1 MFSESVSKQLK
12 FDNLESQ
19 ADILES
25 SGLMNEL
32 IILIRKS
39 KSVSKS
45 LTPDSFTQIFKILVN
60 EVWKGSKKTSSLF
73 SIDSF
78 YCFETPSTISPKN
91 SNFINFNQNKNLS
104 SDLQTSL
111 SFRKKLALNNEKHS
125 FFYGSRSSFSYK
137 MPVSSEVAYMVL

>member
-39 KSVSKS
+39 KSVTKS

-60 EVWKGSKKTSSLF
+60 EV
-73 SIDSF
+73 
-78 YCFETPSTISPKN
+78 
-91 SNFINFNQNKNLS
+91 
-104 SDLQTSL
+104 
-111 SFRKKLALNNEKHS
+111 
-125 FFYGSRSSFSYK
+125 
-137 MPVSSEVAYMVL
+137 

>member
-60 EVWKGSKKTSSLF
+60 EV
-73 SIDSF
+73 
-78 YCFETPSTISPKN
+78 
-91 SNFINFNQNKNLS
+91 
-104 SDLQTSL
+104 
-111 SFRKKLALNNEKHS
+111 
-125 FFYGSRSSFSYK
+125 
-137 MPVSSEVAYMVL
+137 